1 MSKHLTGLEDLV
13 IEQPVNKNAVT
24 HKNLASRSDRVG
36 MNALLFEVSISAND
50 QASQDR
56 SAIVGASCAI
66 RSGQT
71 NLNHK

>member
-1 MSKHLTGLEDLV
+1 MSKHLNGLEDLV

-50 QASQDR
+50 QASQER
-56 SAIVGASCAI
+56 SVVA
-66 RSGQT
+66 
-71 NLNHK
+71 